1 MIDNEFT
8 IIIDTRE
15 QKPWEFSN
23 HAIAN
28 HKLDTG
34 DYSIQGLESILAIER
49 KRNISEFANNITESR
64 FVDVIERL
72 SQFKYAFILF
82 EFDMKD
88 VINYPIGSN
97 IPKKLWNRIRISP
110 AFIIKHIVDLQ
121 VEHNIK
127 IIFCGNSANAEKIA
141 LSLMRKIYKKEQTK
155 DV

>member
-15 QKPWEFSN
+15 QKPWGFSN
-23 HAIAN
+23 HATSN

-34 DYSIQGLESILAIER
+34 DYSIEGLENILAIER

-72 SQFKYAFILF
+72 NKFKYAFILF

-88 VINYPIGSN
+88 VMSYPIGSN
-97 IPKKLWNRIRISP
+97 IPKRLWNKIRISP
-110 AFIIKHIVDLQ
+110 AFIIKHIIDLQ

-127 IIFCGNSANAEKIA
+127 IIFCGDSANAEKIA
-141 LSLMRKIYKKEQTK
+141 LSLMRKIYKKEKNT